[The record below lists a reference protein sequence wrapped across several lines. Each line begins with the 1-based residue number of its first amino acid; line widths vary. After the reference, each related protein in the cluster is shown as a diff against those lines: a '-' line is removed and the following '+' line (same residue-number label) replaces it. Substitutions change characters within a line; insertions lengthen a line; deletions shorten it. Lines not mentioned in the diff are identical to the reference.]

1 MIGIKEEEFFTL
13 MEQDGYTA
21 EELNHLFCVIRD
33 MDPRVHSWV
42 SGWLKGN
49 GYPEDRIEGVT
60 VEELVEHQGLK
71 PLNAFIVMD
80 WLLKDPDGAKY
91 SLTRPQTELLIDEA
105 VVAEIVRA
113 AGRMDADESAS
124 EEGGPIEDITGE

>member
-1 MIGIKEEEFFTL
+1 MIRIKEEEFFTL
-13 MEQDGYTA
+13 MEQEGYTA
-21 EELNHLFCVIRD
+21 EELNHLFRVIRD
-33 MDPRVHSWV
+33 MDPRIHSWV
-42 SGWLKGN
+42 RGWLKGD

-91 SLTRPQTELLIDEA
+91 SLTRPQMELLIDEA

-113 AGRMDADESAS
+113 AGRMDADGTAS
-124 EEGGPIEDITGE
+124 EEGEPIEDITEE